1 MNRFMREVKKF
12 NQAEISKLQKLII
25 GLIIDSIEYSVNT
38 PLEDNCLS
46 INFTNGGL
54 LNIYALSRI
63 IIGKTIFLCSADYYF
78 DKNFCE
84 KSNPQ
89 QAKETLM
96 DIALQKTNEALKN
109 GVITEVKANN
119 YGDLTIVIGSDIRI
133 EIFFDT
139 PEIEKDYFTF
149 YTEYEYFSLCK
160 IEDRM
165 VIIEDLNE

>member
-1 MNRFMREVKKF
+1 MREVKPYNK
-12 NQAEISKLQKLII
+12 AEISKLQKLIV
-25 GLIIDSIEYSVNT
+25 GLIVDNIGYSVNT
-38 PLEDNCLS
+38 PLEDNCIS

-63 IIGKTIFLCSADYYF
+63 SIGKTIVLCSADYYF

-84 KSNPQ
+84 KTNPQ
-89 QAKETLM
+89 QVKETLM

-119 YGDLTIVIGSDIRI
+119 YGDLTIVIGSDKCI
-133 EIFFDT
+133 EIYFDT
-139 PEIEKDYFTF
+139 PEIEKDYYTY
-149 YTEYEYFSLCK
+149 YTEDESFSLCK
-160 IEDRM
+160 IEDRT